1 MPPKQIKQP
10 KATRAKRP
18 IRDNDDI
25 ATVDPND
32 AFHHVQGEDGESILV
47 RTARVTGPPMSTAA
61 VSVPEVNASTAA
73 VSVPEVNASTAAVS
87 VPGVTAINVG
97 TQTGGLLSNDALRQ
111 YIDQLRTVLKL
122 REQDLHRLRVDS
134 EQATHDLQRLR
145 ADREQKREIIALLR
159 EEVEG
164 LGERN
169 GELEQD
175 MAQMRTMVRAA
186 NRDLEARPTANAMND
201 IMRHGRPFYVF
212 NTMPAGTPFTN
223 ANLRSMVIDDPLASA
238 DDKRNAKRMIE
249 RNRRWSYADA
259 RGDIPG
265 ARVPQARVA

>member
-73 VSVPEVNASTAAVS
+73 VSVPEV
-87 VPGVTAINVG
+87 TAITVG
-97 TQTGGLLSNDALRQ
+97 TQTGGLLSNDALREC
-111 YIDQLRTVLKL
+111 IDRLRTVLKS

-265 ARVPQARVA
+265 ARVPRARVA